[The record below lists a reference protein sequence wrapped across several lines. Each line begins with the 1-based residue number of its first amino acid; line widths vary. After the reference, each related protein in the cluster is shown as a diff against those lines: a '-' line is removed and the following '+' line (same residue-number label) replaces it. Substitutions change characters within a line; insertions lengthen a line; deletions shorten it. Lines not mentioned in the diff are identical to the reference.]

1 MFSSKTI
8 SLFYAS
14 VVFFSAVSAAPVHQ
28 LETRA
33 GKCADGG
40 ASPCICGGAL
50 GIRDP
55 KVASKC
61 PTATSFQF
69 TNKASGTIGT
79 VKSVAGNQGTLQ
91 CDHIVELQFI
101 ADQVATNPD
110 ICTHFQSAAGKADLT
125 SFVATINAQPNLEFV
140 EGVVNGA
147 KGQLFSG
154 NTLSATTQKAADGV
168 QSYLGLLKGA
178 KVNAAAKAVDDK
190 MTAIMTTIGKTG
202 FTGFAAAYNAKVNAV
217 IASANTQKA
226 KLPPAP
232 AAGDP
237 FVDETAS
244 TIAKCKREVTFWGSA
259 RDFVVRAVTGKKPA
273 ATAATGA
280 ACALP
285 PPKTKATGAA
295 ATKATGATAATKAKP
310 ATAAA
315 TKGKTTTATKAKTVA
330 AKKPAT
336 KATAAKT
343 TVAKKPAVKKVAAKK
358 PAVKKVAAKKPAV
371 KKVAAKKPAVKKVA
385 AKKPVKKVTAK
396 KAKKL

>member
-33 GKCADGG
+33 AKCADGG

-61 PTATSFQF
+61 PTGNSFQF
-69 TNKASGTIGT
+69 TNKASGTVGT
-79 VKSVAGNQGTLQ
+79 VKSVTGNQGTLQ

-168 QSYLGLLKGA
+168 ESYLGLLKGA

-190 MTAIMTTIGKTG
+190 MTAIMTKIGKTG
-202 FTGFAAAYNAKVNAV
+202 FTGFSTAYNAKVNAV
-217 IASANTQKA
+217 IASAKSQKA
-226 KLPPAP
+226 KLPPAA

-273 ATAATGA
+273 ATTATGA

-285 PPKTKATGAA
+285 PPKTNATGAA
-295 ATKATGATAATKAKP
+295 ATKATGAAAATKAKP
-310 ATAAA
+310 ATTAA
-315 TKGKTTTATKAKTVA
+315 TKGKTASATKAKTAAA
-330 AKKPAT
+330 AKGKTAT
-336 KATAAKT
+336 KPTTAKKTAAKT
-343 TVAKKPAVKKVAAKK
+343 TVAKK